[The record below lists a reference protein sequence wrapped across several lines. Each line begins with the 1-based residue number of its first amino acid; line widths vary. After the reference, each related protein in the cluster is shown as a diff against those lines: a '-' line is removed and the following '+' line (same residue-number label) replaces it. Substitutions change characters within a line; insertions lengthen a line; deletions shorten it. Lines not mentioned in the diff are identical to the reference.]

1 MAKVPVSVFIIARDE
16 ADRIG
21 TTIRSVRDWAD
32 EVVVVDSGSHD
43 QTVTVSRDLGATTH
57 YHAWAGYGPQKVY
70 AESLCRN
77 AWVLNLDADEE
88 ATPELGAA
96 IVRLFERGEPPCS
109 GYLIRL
115 VELYGPEARDRPWL
129 PKVLRLRLYRK
140 DRAGFRAS
148 AVHDSVVV
156 REGSTGR
163 IDGLI
168 LHRSFRSCRHRVAK
182 MNDYSD
188 AQAEDR
194 FRAGRRPSVPALLLT
209 VPLAFL
215 KAYVVRRAFLYGV
228 DGITMSWM
236 YAFHRLLRL
245 AKTRERFRHAALQH
259 PDASMPPGGPT
270 PADGNRWTAD
280 AEASDGERGDG

>member
-1 MAKVPVSVFIIARDE
+1 MDKVPVSVFIIARDE

-21 TTIRSVRDWAD
+21 ATLRSVKDWAD
-32 EVVVVDSGSHD
+32 EVVVVDSGSRD
-43 QTVTVSRDLGATTH
+43 QTVAVSRDLGAKVYH
-57 YHAWAGYGPQKVY
+57 HAWSGYGPQKVY

-77 AWVLNLDADEE
+77 TWVLNLDADEE

-96 IVRLFERGEPPCS
+96 ITELFEHGEPPCS
-109 GYLIRL
+109 GYVLRL
-115 VELYGPEARDRPWL
+115 VELYAPDSHDRPWL

-163 IDGLI
+163 INGLI
-168 LHRSFRSCRHRVAK
+168 LHRSFRSCRHRVEK

-194 FRAGRRPSVPALLLT
+194 FCAGRKPSALALLLT
-209 VPLAFL
+209 LPLAFL
-215 KAYVVRRAFLYGV
+215 KAYIVRRAFVYGIE
-228 DGITMSWM
+228 GITMSWM

-245 AKTRERFRHAALQH
+245 AKTHERFQR
-259 PDASMPPGGPT
+259 
-270 PADGNRWTAD
+270 
-280 AEASDGERGDG
+280 EAQNPSVTNERGTPVVVSTSSPLIATEVDRDGDAG